1 MIRKWVKGIIKSII
15 IKSIIARRVWLGGS
29 VEANRG
35 ILIVMYHEVAPRH
48 SPVFRHFA
56 ELCTT
61 PETFARQV
69 EWLAQH
75 FEVISLDEAVRRLQD
90 GTAGD
95 SRAVVLTSDDGW
107 MGFHQHALPVL
118 HQRGFPATVYVP
130 TDVLGGRPHWPVRW
144 GLLLARNRWLLKD
157 LAHELGHFEPFP
169 SVGSAMRAL
178 RGLDVGRIEHLWR
191 MIVEQYSVQEDKLP
205 RDWFINEDG
214 VREMVARGIMVGAH
228 TVLHPMLTREPELHL
243 QWELTESRRRLQE
256 ICGREVV
263 HFAYPFGDHD
273 DRVVNLVRDAG
284 YRSAV
289 TTDYGWNLPGHDV
302 YRLRRVD
309 VRETACEDHRGRF
322 DEALFAL
329 WVTGEWERI
338 RRRLKFLQ

>member
-1 MIRKWVKGIIKSII
+1 MIRRYIKAVVARWV
-15 IKSIIARRVWLGGS
+15 IAKQGTSLIS
-29 VEANRG
+29 QQHG
-35 ILIVMYHEVAPRH
+35 ILILMYHEVAPRH
-48 SPVFRHFA
+48 SAVFRHFA
-56 ELCTT
+56 VLCTT
-61 PETFARQV
+61 PQTFARQV

-95 SRAVVLTSDDGW
+95 SRTVVLTSDDGW

-118 HQRGFPATVYVP
+118 HQRGLPATVYVP

-144 GLLLARNRWLLKD
+144 RLLLERNRWLLKD

-178 RGLDVGRIEHLWR
+178 RELDVGRIEHLWR
-191 MIVEQYSVQEDKLP
+191 RIVEQYSVQEDKLP

-214 VREMVARGIMVGAH
+214 VREMVARGITVGAH
-228 TVLHPMLTREPELHL
+228 TVLHPMLTREPEPHL

-256 ICGREVV
+256 ICGHEVV

-273 DRVVNLVRDAG
+273 DRVVNLVRGAG

-289 TTDYGWNLPGHDV
+289 TTNYGWNSPGHDV

-309 VRETACEDHRGRF
+309 VHETACEDHRGRF

-338 RRRLKFLQ
+338 RRRLKFLR